1 MKDKYA
7 DRPLH
12 KFFTDVPRHY
22 DLINRLFT
30 WRMDERWR
38 SKATLLCMENKP
50 VRFMDL
56 CTGTGDLAI
65 HMAKSAGNGMEVIG
79 YDYSLPMLDLA
90 RIKARKKG
98 LDRIEFTH
106 GDAADMPFPDDHFDS
121 IGIAFAFRNLTYKNP
136 HTPGFIREIYRVLRP
151 GGRFVIVESSQ
162 PKNKL
167 LRAAFRIYTRNMV
180 YRLGSLV
187 SGNRAAYRYL
197 ASSVINFYAP
207 EAIIALL
214 REHGFSRVEHKALL
228 GGVAALHVAVK

>member
-1 MKDKYA
+1 MKVKYS

-12 KFFTDVPRHY
+12 KYFTDVPGSY

-38 SKATLLCMENKP
+38 KKATRLCLENKP
-50 VRFMDL
+50 ERFMDL

-65 HMAKSAGNGMEVIG
+65 HVAESADKGLEVVG
-79 YDYSLPMLDLA
+79 YDFSEPMLELA
-90 RIKARKKG
+90 KVKAQKKG
-98 LDRIEFTH
+98 RKDIGFIH
-106 GDAADMPFPDDHFDS
+106 GDAADMPFPDDYFDS

-136 HTPGFIREIYRVLRP
+136 HTTDFIREICRVLKP

-167 LRAAFRIYTRNMV
+167 IRSAFRIYTRNMV
-180 YRLGSLV
+180 YRLGSFI

-197 ASSVINFYAP
+197 ASSVINFYSP
-207 EAIIALL
+207 EEIETLL
-214 REHGFSRVEHKALL
+214 QEHGFNHVDHKALL
-228 GGVAALHVAVK
+228 GGVAALHVAIK